1 MGLSAVLSL
10 AAAALLSAR
19 EDLTARGVFRQEGNQ
34 PANNSSSNS
43 SSLPP
48 SELPFLLEDG
58 EDQEKRAAL
67 EPAQPRW
74 VRVMSS
80 LAMHPA
86 MYVPGDGMVYCPIAK
101 ASAVR
106 DR

>member
-19 EDLTARGVFRQEGNQ
+19 EDSTTRGVFRQGNR
-34 PANNSSSNS
+34 PANNSSNS
-43 SSLPP
+43 SSLPA
-48 SELPFLLEDG
+48 SELPFLLEEG
-58 EDQEKRAAL
+58 EEQGKRAAL

-101 ASAVR
+101 ASVGYGR
-106 DR
+106 